1 MRFSAALRKSCGR
14 NTKTGPASHAGD
26 RAGFAILLCLG
37 SLVVGVT
44 EGIVIE
50 VYHAGFVVAIQAVE
64 HQLFDDIID
73 DREERHADD
82 QAYTSPTIRRIL
94 ARRGIDIPGFVPALE
109 QLSQDGVERVYV
121 LPTHLLPGYEY
132 DDLLEAA
139 EQMRP
144 QFQQLRMAPSL
155 LGDTWGVRALAQILC
170 DRFPCQEGQAVVLLG
185 HGTEHPGNLVYPA
198 LQGVLDWLGREDILI
213 GTVEGWPQAEDVLEQ
228 LSRQNCHRVLLAPL
242 MLVAGTHAAEDMAGP
257 EPESWKNRLE
267 ASGYEVTPI
276 FEGLGRLPQV
286 QEMYVHRLKML
297 VEENHGL

>member
-1 MRFSAALRKSCGR
+1 M
-14 NTKTGPASHAGD
+14 
-26 RAGFAILLCLG
+26 
-37 SLVVGVT
+37 
-44 EGIVIE
+44 
-50 VYHAGFVVAIQAVE
+50 
-64 HQLFDDIID
+64 LF
-73 DREERHADD
+73 R
-82 QAYTSPTIRRIL
+82 S
-94 ARRGIDIPGFVPALE
+94 
-109 QLSQDGVERVYV
+109 
-121 LPTHLLPGYEY
+121 HLLPGYEY

-170 DRFPCQEGQAVVLLG
+170 DRFPRQEGQAVVLLG
-185 HGTEHPGNLVYPA
+185 HGTEHSGNLVYPA

-228 LSRQNCHRVLLAPL
+228 LSRQNCRRVLLTPL
-242 MLVAGTHAAEDMAGP
+242 MLVAGTHAVEDMAGP

-297 VEENHGL
+297 AEENHGL

>member
-1 MRFSAALRKSCGR
+1 MKEALLTVSFG
-14 NTKTGPASHAGD
+14 T
-26 RAGFAILLCLG
+26 
-37 SLVVGVT
+37 
-44 EGIVIE
+44 
-50 VYHAGFVVAIQAVE
+50 AVE
-64 HQLFDDIID
+64 KARQADICAV
-73 DREERHADD
+73 ERAAAQALPHLPAC

-94 ARRGIDIPGFVPALE
+94 ARRGVDIPGFVPALE
-109 QLSQDGVERVYV
+109 QLAQDGVERVYV

-144 QFQQLRMAPSL
+144 QFQQLRMAPPL
-155 LGDTWGVRALAQILC
+155 LGDTWGVRALAEILC
-170 DRFPCQEGQAVVLLG
+170 GRFPRQEGQAVVLLG

-213 GTVEGWPQAEDVLEQ
+213 GTVEGWPQTEDVLEQ
-228 LSRQNCHRVLLAPL
+228 LHRQTCRRVLLAPL

-286 QEMYVHRLKML
+286 QQMYVHRLKAL
-297 VEENHGL
+297 VEEHHGL